1 MTKNKKSV
9 SVLITSA
16 LAVCMLFIM
25 LSAWLIADTLNE
37 SRQQG
42 LVSMQSSQLQ
52 TKNAVN
58 LKIKGDLEILDALA
72 TFISA
77 MDEANVD
84 LLMSLIKDVNSRNS
98 FIRLGLIQP
107 DGSGYL
113 ADVDGT
119 VYYDDFADEPVIAEA
134 LMGTGG
140 VSNTMADRFSDHIIY
155 IYAVPIMQE
164 GAVIGA
170 LTATNYGVILRDI
183 IDDASFFEAGY
194 SHLIRSDGRY
204 LIRSN
209 TDYLDQEM
217 VTIDEKIKYKNQ
229 GYDAFMADLKAFGT
243 GLYSYNDDAGE
254 MLLMYTP
261 IGINDWMLVS
271 FVPSVN
277 LTENNYRI
285 LYGICGIVLLALLI
299 FIFFGYQLY
308 QINRQNVNHL
318 KYLAY
323 TDPLL
328 GCANL
333 TKFIETGEKLLQESH
348 HNYTVWYIDI
358 TKFKYYNDIYGY
370 DAGDALLQKL
380 SDLFA
385 KDPQC
390 SLYCRVGADD
400 FAGLL
405 CDLDKTA
412 VSLWFA
418 HLCGQFDKLEH
429 MERHGNFMRLT
440 AGFYMPANDGSQLS
454 LQTLINR
461 ANMAHKSGMSGR
473 ENYAFYSED
482 DHQRVLIENAM
493 EAHMHTALKEHQF
506 KVYLQPK
513 VDIQHQ
519 EKIISAEALVRW
531 EAALGSLTNP
541 DLFIPLFEKNGFIVK
556 LDRYMFTAVCSWL
569 RQWLDAGNPPLMISI
584 NVSRLSLLCDDF
596 LAFYTGVKAEYQI
609 PDQLL
614 ILEFT
619 ESIVLDNDDV
629 FAKDVLNLKAAGF
642 ICSLDDFGSG
652 YSSLNLLK
660 DLQIDE
666 VKLDLVFF
674 KKSAGLERGQIIVK
688 NILHMAEELN
698 IKTVAEG
705 IEEREQV
712 DFLKV
717 NGCSMVQGYYFY
729 KPVSL
734 DAFAG
739 IYYQNQAL

>member
-1 MTKNKKSV
+1 
-9 SVLITSA
+9 
-16 LAVCMLFIM
+16 
-25 LSAWLIADTLNE
+25 
-37 SRQQG
+37 
-42 LVSMQSSQLQ
+42 MQSSQLQ

-209 TDYLDQEM
+209 TDYLDQEI

-308 QINRQNVNHL
+308 RIN
-318 KYLAY
+318 

-333 TKFIETGEKLLQESH
+333 TKFIETGEQLLQESH

-652 YSSLNLLK
+652 YSSLTSLNELPFSTLK
-660 DLQIDE
+660 IDK
-666 VKLDLVFF
+666 KLIDYIEQPKG
-674 KKSAGLERGQIIVK
+674 KKVVQQVISLAHGLDMKV
-688 NILHMAEELN
+688 
-698 IKTVAEG
+698 VAEG
-705 IEEREQV
+705 VENSGQVQLLKEMKCDAIQGFYYSRPHPEEQFTAMADQE
-712 DFLKV
+712 
-717 NGCSMVQGYYFY
+717 
-729 KPVSL
+729 
-734 DAFAG
+734 
-739 IYYQNQAL
+739 I